1 MALKKFFA
9 ALIFSLL
16 IFVNS
21 CNAHEILAVAET
33 PDNWAL
39 TLVKTDD
46 DVYLFY
52 IIEEETEKQ
61 AFVPYDRKVYD
72 FYLHRD
78 SDGIFSP
85 LIFNL
90 FTTQG
95 PDDIDE
101 EYGVWENRMHIFPVY
116 ALFEYDGEKVFLE
129 SYLSSGEGL
138 HPMHYQ
144 GRIQSPFHI
153 KLAETFVTQMPVI
166 HKIIDDKGIILP

>member
-1 MALKKFFA
+1 MALRKFLT
-9 ALIFSLL
+9 ALIFSL
-16 IFVNS
+16 IVSVNVCS
-21 CNAHEILAVAET
+21 ADEVLAVAET
-33 PDNWAL
+33 PDDWAL
-39 TLVKTDD
+39 TLVKTDGGA
-46 DVYLFY
+46 YLFY
-52 IIEEETEKQ
+52 IIEEDTNKQ

-95 PDDIDE
+95 PTDVDDE
-101 EYGVWENRMHIFPVY
+101 FGEWENRMHILPVY

-138 HPMHYQ
+138 HPLHYQ
-144 GRIQSPFHI
+144 GRLQSPFHI
-153 KLAETFVTQMPVI
+153 KLAETFVTQMPAL
-166 HKIIDDKGIILP
+166 HKIIDSQGIILP

>member
-16 IFVNS
+16 ICVNN
-21 CNAHEILAVAET
+21 CNADEILAVTET

-39 TLVKTDD
+39 TLVKTDGGA
-46 DVYLFY
+46 YLFY

-90 FTTQG
+90 FTMQG
-95 PDDIDE
+95 PTDVDSE
-101 EYGVWENRMHIFPVY
+101 FGTWENRMHILPVY

-138 HPMHYQ
+138 HPSHYQ
-144 GRIQSPFHI
+144 GRIKSPFHI
-153 KLAETFVTQMPVI
+153 KLAETFVTQMPAI
-166 HKIIDDKGIILP
+166 HKIIDEKGITLP